1 MPITPCRIVDTRGG
15 TGTGGT
21 PLTSLQTR
29 TYYVGGTFGF
39 APQGGKTGGCGIPVG
54 ATAIS
59 ATVTA
64 VGPTHGGY
72 LRVWPNGQSEPS
84 ATVLSYGT
92 FSMGT
97 GTTLTINP
105 STAYS
110 LKVRNYVGPTDLEV
124 DVAGYYVRPMSGLI
138 RSDGTTYDGTNRVI
152 NSGRLAAGQ
161 YWVQLDRN
169 IAYCQVVVTA
179 YNVSAYGR
187 ADTFADPVDT
197 RVRVNLYNSVGTL
210 TDSWFYFLV
219 SC

>member
-1 MPITPCRIVDTRGG
+1 MKPHYRSGAAVLGLSDHRHSHRHRIPACLADRPERPRRHFPYLRRLLDG
-15 TGTGGT
+15 TG
-21 PLTSLQTR
+21 
-29 TYYVGGTFGF
+29 
-39 APQGGKTGGCGIPVG
+39 A
-54 ATAIS
+54 A
-59 ATVTA
+59 
-64 VGPTHGGY
+64 
-72 LRVWPNGQSEPS
+72 
-84 ATVLSYGT
+84 LS
-92 FSMGT
+92 
-97 GTTLTINP
+97 INP
-105 STAYS
+105 ATAYS

-124 DVAGYYVRPMSGLI
+124 DVAGYYVRPMAGLI